1 MSIDLVV
8 LGITASWGTDQFSE
22 IRKLPL
28 SVTHKGCHAGCRLA
42 STSREELLYLM
53 PNGIAMQPNDQIPHN
68 DVLDPAQLKRIESVH
83 KGFLYQHL
91 YAVGCLL
98 LAQSSGVR
106 EVLVERDEDVEL
118 NTEAGHVYVQVK
130 TRSKPIMPVDVS
142 GALERFEILRQE
154 HKDGRRPGAAQF
166 VIVANQVLGE
176 TLRSEVDEQK
186 ASIDLIY
193 LSAGSSA
200 LRPACLPPAWTS
212 LEEAAQW
219 CTAEAEKLNF
229 SLLSPS
235 SLTWKMAGLV
245 MLACA
250 AGGGNARHVFHTSEL
265 PGLFEQLVVQLQDF
279 PTPPLSYRPQKNE
292 PELTSAERVRIIC
305 GLSGAGKTTWAAHA
319 ALHSPEPCAYYDV
332 GDLPGPALASSIV
345 RELASKY
352 MKRDSDGIR
361 KILLPGASGY
371 EAIRAF
377 DRFLEQAEAPLIV
390 VVDNAHRVPVTN
402 IRDLLNATR
411 HIRFILLCQPH
422 ENVRELEAVM
432 GLRREILQG
441 WDLDT
446 VAQVASGAGAY
457 GSPQALQQL
466 RAYTGGLPLYVDSA
480 IAIAKADYDGNIETL
495 CADLALQAN
504 VAETAQEIIL
514 ARVYEG
520 YDAVTQNAL
529 AVVSLA
535 DTGLTQEEVVRLL
548 QTTLK
553 LSPGGAAAV
562 IKKIQATGTVEV
574 FGAKTLKVHDAVR
587 ALGLRHLELMGEPAV
602 TAALLTLKEL
612 LIQGMEKN
620 RDTSRIAL
628 LIQVFIKLN
637 DVEPLIELAGEETFY
652 EMGILVDVASSLASA
667 VSSGSLDPGQTFW
680 ALDGLVFSL
689 MRDSRYDEASS
700 HLSTMAQI
708 LDAHGFEF
716 REHLSLAMKKILFAA
731 YLGHEKDVRREV
743 ESAAPKIPDS
753 IHRRIFDYNHAF
765 ALWKL
770 KRYKAAELLCKAVM
784 DGYYGILGLEPK
796 DVLGKNPDVL
806 WKVIKRSDDVSED
819 IKHLADSLDL
829 YAKILNAQGRK
840 SGFSRIHAMKFYN
853 MVNAYDSFVRLGQDA
868 AEEFAEAGEYVG
880 AREILEQQV
889 LRVVSE
895 MGLMGRMVQ
904 VRGQYA
910 EILALCKDYA
920 GAVSE
925 IERLQHY
932 LHGLEKDEAKEL
944 LNQIGNIVGIMRKGI
959 HG

>member
-1 MSIDLVV
+1 
-8 LGITASWGTDQFSE
+8 
-22 IRKLPL
+22 
-28 SVTHKGCHAGCRLA
+28 
-42 STSREELLYLM
+42 
-53 PNGIAMQPNDQIPHN
+53 MQPNDQTPH
-68 DVLDPAQLKRIESVH
+68 DGVLDPAQLKRIESVH

-118 NTEAGHVYVQVK
+118 NTEAGQVYVQVK

-142 GALERFEILRQE
+142 GALERFELLKQE
-154 HKDGRRPGAAQF
+154 HETGRRLGVAQF
-166 VIVANQVLGE
+166 VIVANQMLGE
-176 TLRSEVDEQK
+176 TLRCEVDQQK
-186 ASIDLIY
+186 TPADLLY
-193 LSAGSSA
+193 LSPGSNA
-200 LRPACLPPAWTS
+200 LRPDCLPPAWTS

-250 AGGGNARHVFHTSEL
+250 AGEGNSRHVFHTSDL
-265 PGLFEQLVVQLQDF
+265 PGLFEQLIVQLQDF
-279 PTPPLSYRPQKNE
+279 PTPPPSYRPQQNE
-292 PELTSAERVRIIC
+292 PELSSTERVRIIC
-305 GLSGAGKTTWAAHA
+305 GLSGAGKTAWVAHA
-319 ALHSPEPCAYYDV
+319 ALHSPEPYAYYDV

-352 MKRDSDGIR
+352 MKRDPDGIR

-377 DRFLEQAEAPLIV
+377 DRFLEQAEAPLLV
-390 VVDNAHRVPVTN
+390 VVDNAHRVPVAN

-432 GLRREILQG
+432 ALRRETLQG

-446 VAQVASGAGAY
+446 VAQVANSAGAY
-457 GSPQALQQL
+457 GSPQALEQL
-466 RAYTGGLPLYVDSA
+466 RAYSGGLPLYVDSA
-480 IAIAKADYDGNIETL
+480 IAVAKAEYDGNIATL
-495 CADLALQAN
+495 CADLAQQAN

-548 QTTLK
+548 QGTLK
-553 LSPGGAAAV
+553 LSPGGAAAA

-602 TAALLTLKEL
+602 TTALLTLKEL
-612 LIQGMEKN
+612 LIQSLEKN
-620 RDTSRIAL
+620 RDTSRISL

-652 EMGILVDVASSLASA
+652 EMGILVDIASSLARA
-667 VSSGSLDPGQTFW
+667 VDSGSLEPGQVFW

-689 MRDSRYDEASS
+689 MRDGRYNDASS
-700 HLSTMAQI
+700 HLSMMEQI
-708 LDAHGFEF
+708 LDSHRFEF
-716 REHLSLAMKKILFAA
+716 REHLSLAMKKMLFAA
-731 YLGHEKDVRREV
+731 HLGHEKDVSIAV
-743 ESAAPKIPDS
+743 ESAAAKIPDS
-753 IHRRIFDYNHAF
+753 VHRRIFDYTHAL

-770 KRYKAAELLCKAVM
+770 QRYNAAELLCKAVM
-784 DGYYGILGLEPK
+784 DEYYEILGIEPN
-796 DVLGKNPDVL
+796 DVIGKNPDVL
-806 WKVIKRSDDVSED
+806 WKVIKRSDNVSED

-829 YAKILNAQGRK
+829 YAKILSAQGRR
-840 SGFSRIHAMKFYN
+840 SGFTRIHAMKFYN

-868 AEEFAEAGEYVG
+868 AEEFANAGDYVG

-895 MGLMGRMVQ
+895 MGLIGRMVQ

-910 EILALCKDYA
+910 EILALCKDYV
-920 GAVSE
+920 GAASE
-925 IERLQHY
+925 VERLQY
-932 LHGLEKDEAKEL
+932 YIKGLEKNEAKEL
-944 LNQIGNIVGIMRKGI
+944 LNQIGNVVGILRKKV